1 MGNVSD
7 LVGNIGELIN
17 LLVPIVFTL
26 ALLFFFWGLARFI
39 LSSGEEKE
47 KSKGIMIWGIVAL
60 FIMSSVWGITAYI
73 GSALGV
79 GENVA
84 GPNTSNLLPKSSN
97 SSSGFVNQSGS
108 SNNMTSSVVLPK
120 YDPSTANTSEV
131 YHNNASDVQVTSP
144 QLLEEMSGSTR

>member
-1 MGNVSD
+1 MKKTFLAAVVAITPVLAFAAEPLGNVSD

-84 GPNTSNLLPKSSN
+84 GPNTSNLLPK
-97 SSSGFVNQSGS
+97 
-108 SNNMTSSVVLPK
+108 K
-120 YDPSTANTSEV
+120 
-131 YHNNASDVQVTSP
+131 
-144 QLLEEMSGSTR
+144 